1 MVLLYENGFSG
12 WRQLSQTLLLTKLE
26 CVVFDK
32 IHTCWQK
39 SSYIFDY
46 GGDDDS
52 DTGGLWNLTL
62 NYEG

>member
-1 MVLLYENGFSG
+1 MSKKVGDNSKFL
-12 WRQLSQTLLLTKLE
+12 WPSQKSWTLTKYKY
-26 CVVFDK
+26 VVFDK
-32 IHTCWQK
+32 IHTCWEK